1 VYFNSV
7 PAQWRIKTGN
17 KYFKIKPL
25 GLVIEYMSTFPSKN
39 NLDFALFPMYGL
51 AFISKLNILPL
62 KLLLSFFSTCLK
74 IDDIPSIRSYMTL

>member
-39 NLDFALFPMYGL
+39 NLDFALFPTYGL
-51 AFISKLNILPL
+51 AF
-62 KLLLSFFSTCLK
+62 
-74 IDDIPSIRSYMTL
+74 YQ